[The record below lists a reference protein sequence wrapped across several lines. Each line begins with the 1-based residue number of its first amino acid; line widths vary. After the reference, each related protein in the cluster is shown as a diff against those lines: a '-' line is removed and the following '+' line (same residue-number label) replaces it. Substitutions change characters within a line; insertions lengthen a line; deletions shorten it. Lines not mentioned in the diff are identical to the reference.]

1 MANLT
6 DRVPDDTEIDAM
18 TSPRGSK
25 SAESLQHKRQIKR
38 RLEDFLEQA
47 QLRKA
52 IGYDDFF

>member
-6 DRVPDDTEIDAM
+6 DRVPDDTEIDAI
-18 TSPRGSK
+18 TAPRNVK
-25 SAESLQHKRQIKR
+25 SAENLQHKRQIKR

-52 IGYDDFF
+52 IGDDDFF

>member
-6 DRVPDDTEIDAM
+6 ERVPDDTEMDAM
-18 TSPRGSK
+18 TTPRNVK
-25 SAESLQHKRQIKR
+25 SAEALQHKRQVKR

-52 IGYDDFF
+52 IGDDDFF